1 MTAIGI
7 LRQISRPWIG
17 LIVSVKQNKSTSTVS
32 SLKTLSRKKFSS
44 VLHKSYVSISLLFN
58 KVGRNKQQA
67 KLPRRTN
74 SSTWSNMARKKF
86 SKRKVEQSTKGM
98 TLKRFSVTGRNERK
112 SFKNDMLNSVSTIY
126 RILLRNQHIIGWARI
141 SNRRNK

>member
-1 MTAIGI
+1 MTATGI

-32 SLKTLSRKKFSS
+32 SLKTLSRKRFLN
-44 VLHKSYVSISLLFN
+44 VQHRSYVSINLLFN
-58 KVGRNKQQA
+58 KVVRNKQLA

-74 SSTWSNMARKKF
+74 SSTWSSMARKKF
-86 SKRKVEQSTKGM
+86 SKRKVEQSTKRM
-98 TLKRFSVTGRNERK
+98 TLKRFSVTARNERN
-112 SFKNDMLNSVSTIY
+112 SFRNDMLNSVSTIY
-126 RILLRNQHIIGWARI
+126 RILLRNQRIIGWARI